1 MKTKLTLQ
9 QQQLMQITLGNS
21 GENKFVIA
29 KLEISNMKEFKKL
42 KKKGLVISEQN
53 RAYPHLIT
61 FRLTPKGGK
70 AIL

>member
-1 MKTKLTLQ
+1 MKTKLNLYQ
-9 QQQLMQITLGNS
+9 RQLMKITIT
-21 GENKFVIA
+21 GENKFVVA
-29 KLEISNMKEFKKL
+29 KLETSYIKEFQKL
-42 KKKGLVISEQN
+42 KKKGFVISEQN